1 MVIITISE
9 YIKMTKINSNKV
21 KNRVILP
28 VVIIAV
34 VVITGVL
41 LANPVISFVT
51 AIQSSNLTANER
63 GIFVEQSQKINGS
76 INVLK
81 KAQTAIENDLKTSF
95 VQAADIA
102 TRQSNNDTILLGGHL
117 GVEQGYLVY
126 KFFAINPT
134 NHTGYKTI
142 VDAGNGAVLYKSEDI
157 KMMNF
162 FDNSGDQGRGHEMP
176 GFSGEYG
183 YGQGQGQGQEH
194 ESLGFGH
201 WKGPWGFHGQGDNNS
216 NGPWR

>member
-1 MVIITISE
+1 
-9 YIKMTKINSNKV
+9 MTKINSNKV
-21 KNRVILP
+21 KKRLILP
-28 VVIIAV
+28 VVIIAA
-34 VVITGVL
+34 VVITGAL
-41 LANPVISFVT
+41 LVNPAISFVT
-51 AIQSSNLTANER
+51 AIQSSNKTTNER
-63 GIFVEQSQKINGS
+63 GEGMFVEQSPKINGS
-76 INVLK
+76 INVLEK
-81 KAQTAIENDLKTSF
+81 TQAAIENDLKTSF

-102 TRQSNNDTILLGGHL
+102 ARQSNNDTILLGGHL

-162 FDNSGDQGRGHEMP
+162 FDNSVDQGRGHEMP

-183 YGQGQGQGQEH
+183 YGQGQGPGQGQGQEH
-194 ESLGFGH
+194 ESFGFGH
-201 WKGPWGFHGQGDNNS
+201 WKGPWGFHGQSDNNS

>member
-1 MVIITISE
+1 M
-9 YIKMTKINSNKV
+9 
-21 KNRVILP
+21 
-28 VVIIAV
+28 
-34 VVITGVL
+34 
-41 LANPVISFVT
+41 
-51 AIQSSNLTANER
+51 
-63 GIFVEQSQKINGS
+63 
-76 INVLK
+76 
-81 KAQTAIENDLKTSF
+81 

-102 TRQSNNDTILLGGHL
+102 ARQSNNDTILLGGHL

-176 GFSGEYG
+176 GFSGEYE

-194 ESLGFGH
+194 ESFGFGH